1 MDTPYQASYANPS
14 VGRILSYG
22 PSVSEVQAEEEGRQA
37 RKLEE
42 QEPSLKHKET
52 MFRQQIASKYAEQY
66 GVPFKDAM
74 ELANNERDAYQVNQ
88 KAELEERIKQAGY
101 SKALGEYRSK
111 LSSIDMSNLS
121 EAGDKLQ
128 ELSTKYSYLSG
139 AINPEIAKGYEEITG
154 LHSKTLQSSIDKLQ
168 KVLPKGIAVEEVLNE
183 EGRPDFELGRKLASQ
198 TAEEREA
205 SKERLKQAR
214 QLAVMGKRDE
224 ARRAFYEFKTG
235 EDIKKAQQM
244 IPIEVQKAGAL
255 APFKGGLIVQPT
267 ITTPTAPAPAPSPA
281 APMPSASPAST
292 PAPLTE
298 QSRKAAPEAE
308 ALAPKPLTKEA
319 LHSMADELGTN
330 ATRESLMDLAK
341 KRGYTF

>member
-1 MDTPYQASYANPS
+1 METPYQESYAKPS
-14 VGRILSYG
+14 FGKTISYG
-22 PSVSEVQAEEEGRQA
+22 PSVSEVQAEEEGMQA

-42 QEPSLKHKET
+42 QEPSIKHKEN

-66 GVPFKDAM
+66 NIPFKEAM
-74 ELANNERDAYQVNQ
+74 ELASQERDAYQANQ
-88 KAELEERIKQAGY
+88 KADIKERIKQAGY
-101 SKALGEYRSK
+101 SKALGEYRSA
-111 LSSIDMSNLS
+111 LSGIDMSNLA

-128 ELSTKYSYLSG
+128 ELSNQYSYLSG
-139 AINPEIAKGYEEITG
+139 AMNPQIAKGYEDITG

-198 TAEEREA
+198 TVEEREA

-244 IPIEVQKAGAL
+244 IPIDVQKAGAL

-267 ITTPTAPAPAPSPA
+267 ITTPTAPAPSPA

-292 PAPLTE
+292 PTPLTE
-298 QSRKAAPEAE
+298 QSREAAPEAE